1 MNATPDMLSTALKM
15 LAALGLVLGGLG
27 FFFFLTKRL
36 LRKDAGRTHD
46 KMIRVMANQYMGIKK
61 SISLVHVP
69 GALLVIGI
77 SGDSIR
83 LLTQIEDKDILEQ
96 IQKEGT
102 GLSAPSFSDHLNKI
116 KSRFLASKSGDQC

>member
-1 MNATPDMLSTALKM
+1 MNATPDMLSTAFKM

-27 FFFFLTKRL
+27 LFFFISKRF
-36 LRKDAGRTHD
+36 LRKDGGRAHD
-46 KMIRVMANQYMGIKK
+46 KMIRVLANQYLGIKK

-83 LLTQIEDKDILEQ
+83 LLTQIEDKDILDQ
-96 IQKEGT
+96 IQKEAT
-102 GLSAPSFSDHLNKI
+102 GLGVPSFSDHLNKI
-116 KSRFLASKSGDQC
+116 KTRFLESKRGEQL

>member
-15 LAALGLVLGGLG
+15 LAALALVLGGLG

-36 LRKDAGRTHD
+36 MRKAAGRTHD
-46 KMIRVMANQYMGIKK
+46 KMIRVMANQYMGVKK
-61 SISLVHVP
+61 SISLVQVP

-83 LLTQIEDKDILEQ
+83 LLTQIEDKDILDQ
-96 IQKEGT
+96 IQNEET
-102 GLSAPSFSDHLNKI
+102 GLSTPSFADHLNKI
-116 KSRFLASKSGDQC
+116 KSRFLASNRGEQC